1 MAKMKYHK
9 LTAILLAAIFVF
21 GCSNKAGQAIYF
33 HDGEVNSQ
41 NERTKGIAFP
51 YGTVEHTKQ
60 WDGAKGLTYDIF
72 RTRGDDASSRL
83 FEFLATNTSVEWS
96 QVKLGISG
104 DSGLNYLTTSHE
116 TGKEKAMTHLIN
128 SQLLHGY
135 TFREHVHSHPGNT
148 DHPSGFPKNNDVNN
162 TGDIRFARKLTSSLG
177 YDIHFYIFIPKSGN
191 YVRYTPESTKED
203 FIPMQSYP
211 TIEPAI
217 IR

>member
-60 WDGAKGLTYDIF
+60 WDGVDGLTYDIF

-83 FEFLATNTSVEWS
+83 LEFLATNTSVEWS

-116 TGKEKAMTHLIN
+116 KGKEKAMTHLIN
-128 SQLLHGY
+128 SQLLNGY

-148 DHPSGFPKNNDVNN
+148 DHSSGFPKNNDVNN

-177 YDIHFYIFIPKSGN
+177 YDIYFLHFHPQIRELCQIHSGIN
-191 YVRYTPESTKED
+191 KGGLHPPCNRT
-203 FIPMQSYP
+203 
-211 TIEPAI
+211 
-217 IR
+217 RL